1 MAISFKEKLAYINKY
16 AKGNDKLVKAV
27 QLGKALEKVKDDTQ
41 REKIKKAVN
50 DAFIQ
55 IKKINTASSTKTST
69 AKTALTKQQKID
81 KEIEKFKKNI
91 GRTKWLTATRYMTN
105 SGLRKTT
112 IEKDAQIPALPK
124 GKRISRKTGKPYW
137 ENRANRSDVK
147 QPPVDYP
154 KLAKGGE
161 VAEKFILS
169 FNYNPS
175 NLSNKEAEKIVSKY
189 TKNWKRDNDFDE
201 VSFFVMDLKKS
212 QSNELEQE
220 LKMEDVYNIEIT
232 KSRYSEGGQT
242 DENFKVGDKIKVLG
256 DSYTILSFR
265 VDKSQG
271 YEEKRVIMKNDKGET
286 LSYPLDMVIAYSKY
300 ANGGEMEKIDQRM
313 YNFLEEDLATLEQS
327 INEDDQDAIEKFF
340 SYWIGTYGHIKS
352 LKNKSNERMYNFLE
366 DDLATLEQSI
376 IKNDNEKIEQF
387 FSYWGQH
394 LNSIRYANGGEVG
407 TFPFLKYED
416 AQDAMKRVNQGE
428 LPKNFSY
435 VEKEKTL
442 YYLPNIVGKFVK
454 LKSFKSKKDS
464 IDWIKSNLQQEGFAK
479 GGMVYNWKEF
489 YEMSKDTSGYNPE
502 YEKKFGSY
510 KYQAPH
516 IQEILSNSKSFEDF
530 MNRKNRFQQSKDMDA
545 SQYYWSEMDT
555 RSKKAWLLMS
565 GFNESDSN
573 DLLSKQWD
581 DLSNGQK
588 AKLTRGLIKQGDN
601 KSSVF
606 FSEYEIESD
615 KFAEGGQIGSGKNGY
630 VAFYKGKRIEVYADT
645 KYQAQQLAAKHFN
658 AKKEWEV
665 NVVLAEVDGKPYV
678 QSTAF
683 AKGGTTASKKWV
695 VNFSS
700 EDDSKTKYVTAR
712 SESEA
717 INKGFMALSNDGEDS
732 DDFSVDSVYQEGQY
746 AKGGMVEHGLKKGD
760 KVVDSFH
767 NVVIVENEGKTFVV
781 NLNVGKRY
789 SENQWF
795 SMNHGTNSKNSKE

>member
-50 DAFIQ
+50 DAFTQ

-81 KEIEKFKKNI
+81 KEIEKFKKSI
-91 GRTKWLTATRYMTN
+91 GRSKWITATRYMTN

-124 GKRISRKTGKPYW
+124 GKRISRKTGKAYW

-154 KLAKGGE
+154 KLAHGGYIDIDKFYYIGLPE
-161 VAEKFILS
+161 VTSVDKNGRKTA
-169 FNYNPS
+169 
-175 NLSNKEAEKIVSKY
+175 
-189 TKNWKRDNDFDE
+189 NWK
-201 VSFFVMDLKKS
+201 L
-212 QSNELEQE
+212 
-220 LKMEDVYNIEIT
+220 IE
-232 KSRYSEGGQT
+232 
-242 DENFKVGDKIKVLG
+242 
-256 DSYTILSFR
+256 
-265 VDKSQG
+265 VDKNGNKIESIENIKFSGDAKDVRLNTENAEYVTQQQFDRM
-271 YEEKRVIMKNDKGET
+271 YDKMKGK
-286 LSYPLDMVIAYSKY
+286 M

-327 INEDDQDAIEKFF
+327 INEDDQDTIEKFF
-340 SYWIGTYGHIKS
+340 SYWIGTNGHIKS
-352 LKNKSNERMYNFLE
+352 LKTKSNARMYNFLE

-394 LNSIRYANGGEVG
+394 LNSIRYAKGGEV
-407 TFPFLKYED
+407 D
-416 AQDAMKRVNQGE
+416 
-428 LPKNFSY
+428 
-435 VEKEKTL
+435 
-442 YYLPNIVGKFVK
+442 
-454 LKSFKSKKDS
+454 
-464 IDWIKSNLQQEGFAK
+464 
-479 GGMVYNWKEF
+479 NWKEF

-530 MNRKNRFQQSKDMDA
+530 MNRKNRFEQSKNSDA
-545 SQYYWSEMDT
+545 SQNYWGKMDR

-606 FSEYEIESD
+606 FSEYKIESD
-615 KFAEGGQIGSGKNGY
+615 KFADGGQIGSGKNGY

-645 KYQAQQLAAKHFN
+645 KYQAQQLAAKHFK

-683 AKGGTTASKKWV
+683 AKGG
-695 VNFSS
+695 
-700 EDDSKTKYVTAR
+700 
-712 SESEA
+712 
-717 INKGFMALSNDGEDS
+717 I
-732 DDFSVDSVYQEGQY
+732 
-746 AKGGMVEHGLKKGD
+746 VEHGLEIGD
-760 KVVDSFH
+760 TIVYWARPS
-767 NVVIVENEGKTFVV
+767 NVIQVQSQDGVLYWV
-781 NLNVGKRY
+781 NLNSGQRLLGSNYTMDNYEKHKD
-789 SENQWF
+789 F
-795 SMNHGTNSKNSKE
+795 FKK